1 MPVAPIIIDRA
12 RKGSSLH
19 LTTNQPKDRKPCE
32 ECARID
38 SEKKD

>member
-19 LTTNQPKDRKPCE
+19 LTSNPPEDRQQCE
-32 ECARID
+32 ACKRID
-38 SEKKD
+38 TQEEV